1 MYGSR
6 EDWKDVSDER
16 IVLYD
21 FYVNIFSLFSKITP
35 IPQDD
40 GPNPV
45 VKIMYSDKFTDVY
58 DYFRAVVHK
67 KEFSLRALSLTEDA
81 LRLNAA
87 NYSVWHYRR
96 DILKHLGLDLYE
108 ELNYVEEVI
117 IDNPKNYQV
126 WHHRRVIVE
135 WLNDAKEELG
145 FTAKILDMDAKNY
158 HAWQHRQWA
167 IKAFNL
173 WDEELFFTDKLISQD
188 IRNNSAWNQRFFVLQ
203 HTGFTE
209 DVIDRELH
217 YVMNRIKIIK
227 NNESSW
233 NYLRGILQRN
243 DGSLVQ
249 YPDVIQFAEDLYAEN
264 VKSPYLLAFLLDIY
278 EEKCLADVKG
288 LDFAESEKRYW
299 EICEMLE
306 TKHDTIRSKYWRYL
320 GNSFKAKVLAAQ
332 NTDN

>member
-1 MYGSR
+1 
-6 EDWKDVSDER
+6 
-16 IVLYD
+16 
-21 FYVNIFSLFSKITP
+21 
-35 IPQDD
+35 
-40 GPNPV
+40 
-45 VKIMYSDKFTDVY
+45 MYSDKFSDVY

-67 KEFSLRALSLTEDA
+67 KEYSLRALGLTEDA

-96 DILKHLGLDLYE
+96 DILKELGLDLYE

-135 WLNDAKEELG
+135 WLKDAQEELA

-173 WDEELFFTDKLISQD
+173 WDDELFFTDKLISQD

-243 DGSLVQ
+243 DGNLIQ

-278 EEKCLADVKG
+278 EEKCLSDING
-288 LDFAESEKRYW
+288 SDFEENEKVFW
-299 EICEMLE
+299 EICETLE

-320 GNSFKAKVLAAQ
+320 GDSFKAKVLAAK
-332 NTDN
+332 NEEDKTD

>member
-1 MYGSR
+1 MSSSDEDFPDDYVMYCNR
-6 EDWKDVSDER
+6 EDWSDV
-16 IVLYD
+16 
-21 FYVNIFSLFSKITP
+21 TP

-40 GPNPV
+40 GPNSV
-45 VKIMYSDKFTDVY
+45 VKIMYSDKFVDVY
-58 DYFRAVVHK
+58 DYFRAVVHA
-67 KEFSLRALSLTEDA
+67 KEYSLRALGLTEDA

-96 DILKHLGLDLYE
+96 DILKALDLDLYE

-135 WLNDAKEELG
+135 WLNDPKEELE

-167 IKAFNL
+167 IKTFNL
-173 WDEELFFTDKLISQD
+173 WDDELFYTDKLISQD

-243 DGSLVQ
+243 EGGLTSN
-249 YPDVIQFAEDLYAEN
+249 PDVVQFAEDLYAEG
-264 VKSPYLLAFLLDIY
+264 VHSPYLLAFLLDVY
-278 EEKCLADVKG
+278 EEKCLANLKAE
-288 LDFAESEKRYW
+288 DFAETEKKFYD
-299 EICEMLE
+299 ICEKLE
-306 TKHDTIRSKYWRYL
+306 TKFDTIRAKYWRYL
-320 GNSFKAKVLAAQ
+320 GESFKTKVLAAKV
-332 NTDN
+332 DV